1 MVILVMKNQEVAR
14 ILYEIADL
22 LEIQGIEFKPRAYRK
37 AAQNI
42 EGLGMDIEDLY
53 KEGKLESVPGVG
65 KSIAKKIEEYLKTGR
80 VKKLEELK
88 KEIPVDI
95 ESLMEV
101 EGLGPKMI
109 KVLYE
114 KLGVKN
120 LDDLEKVAKEKRIR
134 HLKGFGEKTELKI
147 LEGIEI
153 ARQRQHRFIL
163 GYVLPEA
170 KRIVEKLKPHVK
182 KIEMAGSI
190 RRRKETIGDIDILA
204 VAENAEKIMDMFVR
218 MEEVDKVLAKGVTKS
233 SVRLHGG
240 IQVDL
245 RIVPEES
252 FGSALQYFTGSKEHN
267 IEVRKVA
274 IKHGYKLNE
283 YGLFEGDKRIA
294 GEDEMG
300 VYKALGMQWIPP
312 EMRENRGEV
321 ELALENKLP
330 KIVEYDDIKGD
341 LQMHTQWSDG
351 VNTIEEMVE
360 EARKLGHKF
369 IAITDHAGSLK
380 IAGGM
385 DEEEIIEQAKEI
397 EKLREKYD
405 DIYIFH
411 GVEANIMKD
420 GTVDVGKEVLKKVD
434 VVLASI
440 HSAFRMEEKE
450 MTARL
455 LKAME
460 NEYVDIIAH
469 PTCRVIQKREPIK
482 VDMEKVMEMA
492 KENNIILEINAYP
505 ERLDLNDVNVKM
517 AVEHGVKLS
526 IGTDAHNKE
535 HLRFYEL
542 GTAVA
547 RRGWARKKDIVN
559 TLPWKKFAKAFKIY
573 YN

>member
-1 MVILVMKNQEVAR
+1 MKNQEIAR
-14 ILYEIADL
+14 ILYQIADL
-22 LEIQGIEFKPRAYRK
+22 LEIKGVEFKPRAYRK

-42 EGLGMDIEDLY
+42 EGLSVDIEDLY
-53 KEGKLESVPGVG
+53 REGKLESIPGVG
-65 KSIAKKIEEYLKTGR
+65 KNIAKKIEEYIKTGK

-88 KEIPVDI
+88 EEIPVDI

-109 KVLYE
+109 KTLYE

-120 LDDLEKVAKEKRIR
+120 LDDLERVAKERRIR
-134 HLKGFGEKTELKI
+134 RLKGFGEKTELKI

-153 ARQRQHRFIL
+153 ARRRQHRFIL
-163 GYVLPEA
+163 GYALPEA
-170 KRIVEKLKPHVK
+170 NRIIETLKPYVK
-182 KIEMAGSI
+182 KISMAGSI
-190 RRRKETIGDIDILA
+190 RRRKETIGDVDILA
-204 VAENAEKIMDMFVR
+204 VAEDAERVMGLFTEMKEVEKI
-218 MEEVDKVLAKGVTKS
+218 LARGSTKS

-240 IQVDL
+240 MQVDL
-245 RIVPEES
+245 RVVAEES

-267 IEVRKVA
+267 IELRKIA
-274 IKHGYKLNE
+274 IKKGYKLNE
-283 YGLFEGDKRIA
+283 YGLFKGEERIA
-294 GEDEMG
+294 GEKEED

-321 ELALENKLP
+321 ELALQRKLP
-330 KIVEYDDIKGD
+330 EIVEYEDVKGD
-341 LQMHTQWSDG
+341 LQMHTKWSDG
-351 VNTIEEMVE
+351 ANTIEEMVQ

-369 IAITDHAGSLK
+369 IAITDHVGSLK

-385 DEEEIIEQAKEI
+385 DEEKIAEQAREI
-397 EKLREKYD
+397 EKVREKYD

-420 GTVDVGKEVLKKVD
+420 GSIDVGKEVLKNVD

-455 LKAME
+455 LKAMD

-469 PTCRVIQKREPIK
+469 PTCRIIQKREPIK
-482 VDMEKVMEMA
+482 VDMEKVMEKA
-492 KENNIILEINAYP
+492 KENDIVMEINAYP
-505 ERLDLNDVNVKM
+505 ERLDLNDLNVKM
-517 AVEHGVKLS
+517 AVEYGVKLS
-526 IGTDAHNKE
+526 IGTDAHAKE

-547 RRGWARKKDIVN
+547 RRGWATKKDVIN
-559 TLPWKKFAKAFKIY
+559 TYDVDNLKRMFEK
-573 YN
+573 

>member
-385 DEEEIIEQAKEI
+385 D
-397 EKLREKYD
+397 
-405 DIYIFH
+405 
-411 GVEANIMKD
+411 
-420 GTVDVGKEVLKKVD
+420 
-434 VVLASI
+434 
-440 HSAFRMEEKE
+440 
-450 MTARL
+450 
-455 LKAME
+455 
-460 NEYVDIIAH
+460 
-469 PTCRVIQKREPIK
+469 
-482 VDMEKVMEMA
+482 
-492 KENNIILEINAYP
+492 
-505 ERLDLNDVNVKM
+505 
-517 AVEHGVKLS
+517 
-526 IGTDAHNKE
+526 
-535 HLRFYEL
+535 
-542 GTAVA
+542 
-547 RRGWARKKDIVN
+547 
-559 TLPWKKFAKAFKIY
+559 
-573 YN
+573 